1 MGLEVQPW
9 QESPRFPILPA
20 ADRNQ
25 FEAVYPQLCD
35 RYPQFNPQYLAE
47 SLWHFWL
54 PLALQVVGDR
64 TSQQRPLIQG
74 ILGSQGTGK
83 STLAAILQ
91 LILAELGYSSLSLS
105 LDDLYKTYRDRQ
117 HLQQQDPRW
126 RWRGPPGTHDV
137 ELGIAV
143 LDALRQGETEVEVPR
158 FDKSAY
164 GGAGDR
170 AQPQRVSPVDIVLFE
185 GWFVGVRAIDPAAF
199 ESPPSPIDTESDRA
213 FARDINAKLADY
225 LPLWQRLDRLWIF
238 SQSDYRL
245 SLQWR
250 QQAEREAI
258 AQGKTGMSDRQI
270 TEFVYYFW
278 RSLHPE
284 LFISPLTQD
293 PSVDL
298 VINLNRDRT
307 ITQIYSPS
315 TLH

>member
-1 MGLEVQPW
+1 MQPW

-126 RWRGPPGTHDV
+126 RWREPPGTHDV

-199 ESPPSPIDTESDRA
+199 ESP
-213 FARDINAKLADY
+213 
-225 LPLWQRLDRLWIF
+225 LPYRYGKRSRLCPRHQRQTR
-238 SQSDYRL
+238 RL
-245 SLQWR
+245 SPPVAAL
-250 QQAEREAI
+250 
-258 AQGKTGMSDRQI
+258 
-270 TEFVYYFW
+270 
-278 RSLHPE
+278 RSP
-284 LFISPLTQD
+284 
-293 PSVDL
+293 VDL
-298 VINLNRDRT
+298 LPKRLSPVFAMATASRTRSHRPRKNRNERSPNHRIRVLFLAELAPRT
-307 ITQIYSPS
+307 IYFTPNPRSKRRS
-315 TLH
+315 RH